1 MGCRRYGGIMIELVR
16 RRMMMGGSAKP
27 YDAEVEYLESTGTQY
42 IDTGIIVN
50 NQISMECVMAMTSA
64 TPIYS
69 SQGMTLSYNCGWFN
83 VGCYGEAT
91 LVAFFSANSRGGVQI
106 SYDRDFHTYFISAS
120 LQRIDNTIAHD
131 NSGQHIGY
139 NTDREIYQ
147 EPLSIYMFARHIA
160 WTATDDLIYSHL
172 KIKNCRIRFNN
183 ILIADYI
190 TVRVGNVGYMYDKV
204 SRQLFGNQG
213 TGQFIIGPDKTV

>member
-1 MGCRRYGGIMIELVR
+1 MIELAR
-16 RRMMMGGSAKP
+16 RRIMMGGSAKP
-27 YDAEVEYLESTGTQY
+27 YDAELEWLESTGTQY

-64 TPIYS
+64 TPIFS
-69 SQGMTLSYNCGWFN
+69 LQGMTLGHNCGWFN

-91 LVAFFSANSRGGVQI
+91 LVALFAANSRRGAQI

-120 LQRIDNTIAHD
+120 LQRIDNTTAHV

-139 NTDREIYQ
+139 NTDREIYH
-147 EPLSIYMFARHIA
+147 EPFSIYMFARQVG

-172 KIKNCRIRFNN
+172 KVKNCRIRFNN

-190 TVRVGNVGYMYDKV
+190 PVRVGNVGYMYDKV
-204 SRQLFGNQG
+204 SGQLFSNQG
-213 TGQFIIGPDKTV
+213 TGQFIIGPDKTA

>member
-1 MGCRRYGGIMIELVR
+1 MIELVR
-16 RRMMMGGSAKP
+16 RRMMGGSAKP
-27 YDAEVEYLESTGTQY
+27 YDAEVDFLESHGNQY

-64 TPIYS
+64 TPIFS
-69 SQGMTLSYNCGWFN
+69 LQGMTLGANCGWFN
-83 VGCYGEAT
+83 VGCYSEAT
-91 LVAFFSANSRGGVQI
+91 LVAFFSATSRGGVQI

-139 NTDREIYQ
+139 NTDSEIYQ
-147 EPLSIYMFARHIA
+147 EPLSIYMFARHIG

-190 TVRVGNVGYMYDKV
+190 PVRVGNVGYMYDKV

-213 TGQFIIGPDKTV
+213 TGQFIIGPDKTA

>member
-1 MGCRRYGGIMIELVR
+1 MGCRRYGGSMIGQIR

-27 YDAEVEYLESTGTQY
+27 YDAEVEWLESTGTQY

-69 SQGMTLSYNCGWFN
+69 LQGMTLGQNCGWFN
-83 VGCYGEAT
+83 IGCYNEAT
-91 LVAFFSANSRGGVQI
+91 LVAYFSANSREGAQI

-120 LQRIDNTIAHD
+120 LQRIDNTTTHI

-139 NTDREIYQ
+139 NTDKQIYQ
-147 EPLSIYMFARHIA
+147 EPLSIYIFARHVGWI
-160 WTATDDLIYSHL
+160 TTDDLIYSHS
-172 KIKNCRIRFNN
+172 KIKNCRIRFNDM
-183 ILIADYI
+183 LIADYI
-190 TVRVGNVGYMYDKV
+190 PVRVGNVGYMYDKG
-204 SRQLFGNQG
+204 SGQLFGNQG
-213 TGQFIIGPDKTV
+213 TG